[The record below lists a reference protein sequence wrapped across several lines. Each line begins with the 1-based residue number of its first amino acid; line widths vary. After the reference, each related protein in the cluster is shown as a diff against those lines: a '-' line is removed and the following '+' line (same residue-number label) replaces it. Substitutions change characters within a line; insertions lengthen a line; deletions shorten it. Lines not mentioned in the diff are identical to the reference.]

1 MIITTDFQNGQ
12 LSMLENV
19 FLIMKIILLSSPFQ
33 EFKLYDNF
41 LESLSSTSSSPQR
54 SSPVLP
60 RKTPESEFVCLL
72 VCLAYLSNPAG
83 AMHLCDLTVKR
94 TSVSFLELCFIF
106 SMFREHHS

>member
-1 MIITTDFQNGQ
+1 MIITTDFQNDQ
-12 LSMLENV
+12 LPMLENV

-33 EFKLYDNF
+33 ELKLYANF

-94 TSVSFLELCFIF
+94 TSVSFGT
-106 SMFREHHS
+106 MFYFFNV